1 MEQSVQADSTIWGD
15 NKPDDRIKYITN
27 NQVTL
32 KVVDGSLKEVLIG
45 KQILKI
51 GDVLGKSNAI
61 VWHINSSPINTPM
74 CLKISAGGKTDLNK
88 DKIQYINNHPND
100 FTKIYY
106 FDPNIDFKSEF
117 ELEGKKFTTI
127 DICIL
132 DEVQKTV
139 GDFCKMLMDYNSI
152 SSISRTFSYN
162 FIGTVLYRL
171 VDIITTL
178 NKSGYYYT
186 DLKPANIGVIDVGDH
201 FEFKL
206 IDVDSIFKDES
217 GMLHTSYTTG
227 YINNNIS
234 LMRIQYLNIVF
245 TIISLLF
252 IDNGHEM
259 CTKDFGQYRKDDKMY
274 NLMKWFN
281 KSSSYC
287 GEYKYILLIGTY
299 MIIQRYLNT
308 TSISVEMIISYYNKI
323 IRNVNKIITGN
334 RPNDYFEFIAK
345 ILVIMTAV
353 ILIQDVSL
361 LPNIIPLFVNNGP
374 IIPLVPVTNKNI
386 LDTINLQPHVS
397 NGLMI
402 VDYIHYYITQHCND
416 SECSV
421 MDTYG
426 KYFMDIQ

>member
-1 MEQSVQADSTIWGD
+1 MEQSFQADSTIWGD

-45 KQILKI
+45 KQTLKI

-139 GDFCKMLMDYNSI
+139 GDFCKMLMDYNSMN
-152 SSISRTFSYN
+152 SISRTFSYN

-299 MIIQRYLNT
+299 MIIQRYFNT

-345 ILVIMTAV
+345 VLVIMTAV

-361 LPNIIPLFVNNGP
+361 LPNIIPLFMNNGP
-374 IIPLVPVTNKNI
+374 TIPLVPVTKKNI

-416 SECSV
+416 PECSV

>member
-1 MEQSVQADSTIWGD
+1 MEQSFQADSTIWGD

-27 NQVTL
+27 NQVML

-45 KQILKI
+45 KQTLKI

-74 CLKISAGGKTDLNK
+74 CLKISAGGKTDLNE

-139 GDFCKMLMDYNSI
+139 GDFCKMLMDYNSMN
-152 SSISRTFSYN
+152 SISRTFSYN

-274 NLMKWFN
+274 NFMKWFN

-299 MIIQRYLNT
+299 MIIQRYFNT

-323 IRNVNKIITGN
+323 IKNVNKIITDN

-345 ILVIMTAV
+345 VLVIMIAV

-374 IIPLVPVTNKNI
+374 TIPLVPVTNNNI

-402 VDYIHYYITQHCND
+402 VDYIHYYITQQCND
-416 SECSV
+416 PECSV

>member
-1 MEQSVQADSTIWGD
+1 MEQSFQADSTIWGD

-27 NQVTL
+27 NHVTL

-45 KQILKI
+45 KQTLKI

-139 GDFCKMLMDYNSI
+139 GDFCKMLMDYNST

-162 FIGTVLYRL
+162 FIGSVLYRL

-345 ILVIMTAV
+345 VLVIMIAV

-416 SECSV
+416 PECSV

>member
-1 MEQSVQADSTIWGD
+1 MEQSFQADSTIWGD

-45 KQILKI
+45 KQTLKI

-139 GDFCKMLMDYNSI
+139 GDFCKMLMDYNSMN
-152 SSISRTFSYN
+152 SISRTFSYN

-299 MIIQRYLNT
+299 MSIQRYFNT

-345 ILVIMTAV
+345 VLVIMIAV

-361 LPNIIPLFVNNGP
+361 LPNIIPLFMNNGP
-374 IIPLVPVTNKNI
+374 TIPLVPVTKKNI

-416 SECSV
+416 PECSV

>member
-1 MEQSVQADSTIWGD
+1 MEQSFQADSTIWGD
-15 NKPDDRIKYITN
+15 NKSDDRIKYITN
-27 NQVTL
+27 NHVTL

-45 KQILKI
+45 KQTLKI

-74 CLKISAGGKTDLNK
+74 CLKISAGGKTDLNN

-186 DLKPANIGVIDVGDH
+186 DLKPSNIGVIDVGDH
-201 FEFKL
+201 YEFKL

-299 MIIQRYLNT
+299 MIIQRYFNT

-345 ILVIMTAV
+345 VLVIMIAV

-361 LPNIIPLFVNNGP
+361 LPDIIPLFVNNGP
-374 IIPLVPVTNKNI
+374 IIPLVPVTKKNI

-416 SECSV
+416 PECSV

>member
-1 MEQSVQADSTIWGD
+1 MEQSFQADSTIWGD

-27 NQVTL
+27 NQVML

-45 KQILKI
+45 KQTLKI

-139 GDFCKMLMDYNSI
+139 GDFCKMLMDYNST

-274 NLMKWFN
+274 NFMKWFN

-299 MIIQRYLNT
+299 MIIQRYFNT

-345 ILVIMTAV
+345 VLVIMIAV

-361 LPNIIPLFVNNGP
+361 LPNIIPLFMNNGP
-374 IIPLVPVTNKNI
+374 TIPLVPVTNNNI

-416 SECSV
+416 PECSV

>member
-1 MEQSVQADSTIWGD
+1 
-15 NKPDDRIKYITN
+15 
-27 NQVTL
+27 
-32 KVVDGSLKEVLIG
+32 
-45 KQILKI
+45 
-51 GDVLGKSNAI
+51 
-61 VWHINSSPINTPM
+61 M
-74 CLKISAGGKTDLNK
+74 CLKISAGGKTDLNN

-299 MIIQRYLNT
+299 MIIQRYFNT

-345 ILVIMTAV
+345 VLVIMIAV

-397 NGLMI
+397 NGLTI

-416 SECSV
+416 PECSV